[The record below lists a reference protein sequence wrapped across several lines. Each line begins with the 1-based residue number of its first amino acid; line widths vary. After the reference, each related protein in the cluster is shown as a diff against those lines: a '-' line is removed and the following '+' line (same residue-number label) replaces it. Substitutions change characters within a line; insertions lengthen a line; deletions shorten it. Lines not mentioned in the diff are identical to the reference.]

1 MAQRTSI
8 KGQNEMTLK
17 KVTRL
22 MPIDP
27 PSKEHA
33 PKRPPFTFT
42 EVDIDDISTYPP
54 EGAALFFVLKE
65 GAWDRFYGERRGFTI
80 FADLYG
86 LTFKLDQIKAWSPA
100 GFTKYEE
107 RTREEKKVRG

>member
-1 MAQRTSI
+1 
-8 KGQNEMTLK
+8 MTLK

-22 MPIDP
+22 MSIDP
-27 PSKEHA
+27 PSKEHT

-65 GAWDRFYGERRGFTI
+65 GAWDRFYGERRGFTV
-80 FADLYG
+80 FSDLYPH
-86 LTFKLDQIKAWSPA
+86 LKFKLDSVLAWAPA
-100 GFTKYEE
+100 GFTASEAYD
-107 RTREEKKVRG
+107 REVRKIRR

>member
-1 MAQRTSI
+1 
-8 KGQNEMTLK
+8 MTLK
-17 KVTRL
+17 KVSRL

-27 PSKEHA
+27 PSKEHT

-65 GAWDRFYGERRGFTI
+65 GAWDRFYGERRGFTV
-80 FADLYG
+80 FSDLYG
-86 LTFKLDQIKAWSPA
+86 LTFKLDQIKAWSPQA
-100 GFTKYEE
+100 LHP
-107 RTREEKKVRG
+107 RRAISVS

>member
-1 MAQRTSI
+1 
-8 KGQNEMTLK
+8 MTLK
-17 KVTRL
+17 KVSRL

-27 PSKEHA
+27 PSKEHT

-65 GAWDRFYGERRGFTI
+65 GAWDRFYGERRGFTV
-80 FADLYG
+80 FSDLYG
-86 LTFKLDQIKAWSPA
+86 LTFKLDQIRAWSPA
-100 GFTKYEE
+100 GFTSSESYQ
-107 RTREEKKVRG
+107 RELRKIRG

>member
-1 MAQRTSI
+1 
-8 KGQNEMTLK
+8 MTLK

-22 MPIDP
+22 MSIDP
-27 PSKEHA
+27 PSKEHT

-54 EGAALFFVLKE
+54 EGAVLFFVLKE
-65 GAWDRFYGERRGFTI
+65 GAWDRFYGERRGFTS

>member
-1 MAQRTSI
+1 
-8 KGQNEMTLK
+8 MTLK

-33 PKRPPFTFT
+33 PKRLPFTFT

-54 EGAALFFVLKE
+54 EGAALFFAMVFFIYS
-65 GAWDRFYGERRGFTI
+65 G
-80 FADLYG
+80 DL
-86 LTFKLDQIKAWSPA
+86 LL
-100 GFTKYEE
+100 
-107 RTREEKKVRG
+107 